1 MEGEEAEG
9 RRDRNEIRTRSTK
22 THNVAERLVQAGA
35 PLRHVNRLSRDP
47 ARSAPSDHTTARD
60 PEMSISSAFSPAT
73 LTLTS
78 TALRSVARRGARTVT
93 SRRATA
99 TMATALDANPL
110 ASWSLGR
117 DASGDKPD
125 LPKWSSITAEH
136 VKPAITAAVAAANA
150 EIDAIEVSGAREPL
164 PRARSRP
171 SGRAPSSF
179 ASRERVCLQISG
191 RSSPP
196 LPSPPL
202 LLTLPPIL
210 TLPLLRPTPLTLP
223 NFRPPSRPPSRPRT
237 PPPRT
242 RR

>member
-1 MEGEEAEG
+1 MQNAQ
-9 RRDRNEIRTRSTK
+9 SSLK
-22 THNVAERLVQAGA
+22 ASSFVQAGA

-150 EIDAIEVSGAREPL
+150 EIDAIEVSARAPSA
-164 PRARSRP
+164 RAIASVRP
-171 SGRAPSSF
+171 PGPAPSSF
-179 ASRERVCLQISG
+179 ASPEHFRVQISG

-202 LLTLPPIL
+202 LLTLRPSPRSLSPISAPPPI
-210 TLPLLRPTPLTLP
+210 
-223 NFRPPSRPPSRPRT
+223 NRPPSRPRT

>member
-1 MEGEEAEG
+1 
-9 RRDRNEIRTRSTK
+9 
-22 THNVAERLVQAGA
+22 
-35 PLRHVNRLSRDP
+35 
-47 ARSAPSDHTTARD
+47 
-60 PEMSISSAFSPAT
+60 MSISSAFSPAT

-171 SGRAPSSF
+171 SAPPMAGRAP
-179 ASRERVCLQISG
+179 
-191 RSSPP
+191 
-196 LPSPPL
+196 
-202 LLTLPPIL
+202 
-210 TLPLLRPTPLTLP
+210 PLLRSLRA
-223 NFRPPSRPPSRPRT
+223 NIFAFRSLGDPAPRSPPHLSSSPSAPHPAHSPQF
-237 PPPRT
+237 PPPLQ
-242 RR
+242 

>member
-1 MEGEEAEG
+1 
-9 RRDRNEIRTRSTK
+9 
-22 THNVAERLVQAGA
+22 
-35 PLRHVNRLSRDP
+35 
-47 ARSAPSDHTTARD
+47 
-60 PEMSISSAFSPAT
+60 MSISSAFSPAT

-171 SGRAPSSF
+171 SAPPGGPLLRSLRANIF
-179 ASRERVCLQISG
+179 AF
-191 RSSPP
+191 RSLGDPAPRSPP
-196 LPSPPL
+196 HLSSSPSPPSAPSAPHPAHS
-202 LLTLPPIL
+202 PP
-210 TLPLLRPTPLTLP
+210 
-223 NFRPPSRPPSRPRT
+223 F
-237 PPPRT
+237 PPPLQ
-242 RR
+242 